1 MKTVQAAAEEL
12 CETHEYAAVRSAAYD
27 CILNKLHPLYVQA
40 GEESMAKAAAN
51 ISTDHNDNNN
61 QGPKDIVASFDGS
74 WQRRGYASLNGI
86 VSCIERT
93 NDKIVD
99 VEVKTKKCNSCHY
112 DDWKKTHVCNV
123 NHEGS
128 AAAMETSVTLTIY
141 NRSIEKRNL
150 RYTTYLG
157 DDDSKSHPNIVEADP
172 YKDTILLKEGECIGH
187 VQKRVGSNLRRIRK
201 ESPKG

>member
-1 MKTVQAAAEEL
+1 MGSVSRRQKSQYCTKRTRRYKTKAAAVNLDTDVNPEDQLMDGTIPADTDHVENTTGDFNMIINNSILLNIFELSNVPAAAEVL

-86 VSCIERT
+86 VLCIERT
-93 NDKIVD
+93 KM
-99 VEVKTKKCNSCHY
+99 TK
-112 DDWKKTHVCNV
+112 
-123 NHEGS
+123 
-128 AAAMETSVTLTIY
+128 
-141 NRSIEKRNL
+141 
-150 RYTTYLG
+150 
-157 DDDSKSHPNIVEADP
+157 
-172 YKDTILLKEGECIGH
+172 
-187 VQKRVGSNLRRIRK
+187 
-201 ESPKG
+201 